1 LITLL
6 YDEGG
11 LIRIIASVSG
21 KARPVSPLK
30 KSLSRGCGRDYGGYY
45 VVRVVFITIVIFIS
59 AIGDDR
65 CYLFEGCLSS

>member
-30 KSLSRGCGRDYGGYY
+30 NSLPASGGEDYGGYY
-45 VVRVVFITIVIFIS
+45 VARVVFITIVLFIS
-59 AIGDDR
+59 AIGDDQ